1 MERLANFEKYHNY
14 KIKLFALLI
23 HTQNPKYAPIISQ
36 LRNEIS
42 KINETQPFYMITV
55 VSNYDFE
62 YIPLVGDDL
71 IKQCI
76 TTIRNRKYSSGFVE
90 PHFYKCLIQS
100 IVSKDTCKSWIA
112 YIKSRQGIF
121 KERKIIESFFLL
133 NRFNPHQMHFMF
145 NIIGSSQEEIG
156 HFTKM
161 LKGALYNHAFLEAIL
176 KNELFQRKFFTTLM
190 DLQKREPLLIFL
202 IYPII
207 LKLEGMGLRTY
218 RVYANLKNSLEQA
231 VSFYSHEKSKIG
243 DVVISNCSLLIKN
256 GIYSQKL
263 IAFISPLISSI
274 YFFFF

>member
-1 MERLANFEKYHNY
+1 
-14 KIKLFALLI
+14 
-23 HTQNPKYAPIISQ
+23 
-36 LRNEIS
+36 
-42 KINETQPFYMITV
+42 MITV

-76 TTIRNRKYSSGFVE
+76 TTIRNRKHSGFVE

-133 NRFNPHQMHFMF
+133 DRFNPHQMHFMF

-156 HFTKM
+156 HFTKT
-161 LKGALYNHAFLEAIL
+161 LKGAFYNHAFLEEIL
-176 KNELFQRKFFTTLM
+176 KNELFQRKFFTTLL

-218 RVYANLKNSLEQA
+218 RLYANLKNSLELA
-231 VSFYSHEKSKIG
+231 VSFYSHEKNKIG
-243 DVVISNCSLLIKN
+243 DVAMTNCSFLMKN

-274 YFFFF
+274 LLDFFFFNFSFLIFFFKLITDYQILLLIC